1 MRSVLLGT
9 GERELA
15 EAGRRDRVWG
25 IGYRA
30 FEAEGYREWWGENL
44 LGKCLGDVR
53 GRIGEMDRRGRE
65 VGVGVDWDWDGGL
78 DGDGDGDGGGEFEG
92 GEAEEEE
99 AEGGEVD
106 AGTVIQEVE

>member
-1 MRSVLLGT
+1 MRNVLLGT

-44 LGKCLGDVR
+44 LGVCLGDVR
-53 GRIGEMDRRGRE
+53 GRVVEMDRRGRE
-65 VGVGVDWDWDGGL
+65 EGGIVDWDWDGSL
-78 DGDGDGDGGGEFEG
+78 DNEGSDDGEVKR
-92 GEAEEEE
+92 EEIKREE
-99 AEGGEVD
+99 AH
-106 AGTVIQEVE
+106 ASAVIQEVE